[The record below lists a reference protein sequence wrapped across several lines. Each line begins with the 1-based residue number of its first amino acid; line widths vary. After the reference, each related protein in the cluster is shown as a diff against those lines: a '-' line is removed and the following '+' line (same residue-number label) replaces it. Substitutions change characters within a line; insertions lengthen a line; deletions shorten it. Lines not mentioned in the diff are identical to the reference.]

1 MTKVKFVDN
10 NICFLGDSP
19 YCEYFFF
26 VGCPFPYLIP
36 FPAVCI
42 IHLMRVNSFGPVNV
56 SGCCFNISSARVRL
70 TYFEALAMSSRDR
83 SEAWLISIAA

>member
-1 MTKVKFVDN
+1 MTKVKFLDN

-19 YCEYFFF
+19 YCEYFF

-36 FPAVCI
+36 FPTVCI
-42 IHLMRVNSFGPVNV
+42 IHLMRVNSFSPVNV
-56 SGCCFNISSARVRL
+56 FSCFNISSARVGL
-70 TYFEALAMSSRDR
+70 TCFEALAMSSRDR